1 MNTDLAWREALL
13 QGHWFKHLPQSL
25 QDSLLA
31 LARLRELAPGQCLF
45 QRGDAPCGL
54 YVVLAGAM
62 RVGAVSSEGKEA
74 LLTLVEAPQWFGEIS
89 LFDGQTR
96 THDAQAEG
104 AVRLLW
110 IPQAALL
117 ALLEQHPEHW
127 RDFALLMSQKLRQVF
142 VVLEQQSLLTAA
154 PRVAHRLLQIAAG
167 YGEMD
172 APRRVLQ
179 LSQEQLA
186 LMLSLSRQTTNQI
199 LKSLQQEGAL
209 RLSYGEI
216 EILDLTRLQ
225 ALASPVRVGDQAVR
239 EC

>member
-1 MNTDLAWREALL
+1 MSTDPTWHQCMI
-13 QGHWFKHLPQSL
+13 QGHWFKHLPLSL
-25 QDSLLA
+25 QDSLLRS
-31 LARLRELAPGQCLF
+31 ARLRALAPGQVLF

-54 YVVLAGAM
+54 YAVLSGSM

-89 LFDGQTR
+89 LFDGQPR

-104 AVRLLW
+104 EVRLLW

-117 ALLEQHPEHW
+117 SLLALQPGYW
-127 RDFALLMSQKLRQVF
+127 RDFALLMSQKLRLVF
-142 VVLEQQSLLTAA
+142 VALEQQSLLAAA

-167 YGEMD
+167 YGEMND
-172 APRRVLQ
+172 SRRVLQ

-199 LKSLQQEGAL
+199 LKSLQQDGAL
-209 RLSYGEI
+209 RLGYGEI
-216 EILDLTRLQ
+216 EILDPARLQ
-225 ALASPVRVGDQAVR
+225 ALASPAGTVIR
-239 EC
+239 

>member
-1 MNTDLAWREALL
+1 MSIDPTWRQTLL
-13 QGHWFKHLPQSL
+13 QGHWFKHLPRSL
-25 QDSLLA
+25 QDSLVQLT
-31 LARLRELAPGQCLF
+31 RLRELAPGQYLF

-54 YVVLAGAM
+54 YAVLAGSM

-89 LFDGQTR
+89 LFDGQPR

-104 AVRLLW
+104 SVRLLW

-117 ALLEQHPEHW
+117 SLLAQQPEHW
-127 RDFALLMSQKLRQVF
+127 RDFALLMSQKLRLVF
-142 VVLEQQSLLTAA
+142 VALEHQSLLAAA
-154 PRVAHRLLQIAAG
+154 PRVAHRLLQIADG

-172 APRRVLQ
+172 NCRRVLQ

-186 LMLSLSRQTTNQI
+186 LMLALSRQTTNQI

-209 RLSYGEI
+209 RLGYGEI
-216 EILDLTRLQ
+216 EILDLARLQ
-225 ALASPVRVGDQAVR
+225 TLARTCP
-239 EC
+239 

>member
-1 MNTDLAWREALL
+1 MTTDPIWRQTLL
-13 QGHWFKHLPQSL
+13 QGHWFKHLPLSL
-25 QDSLLA
+25 QDSLPG
-31 LARLRELAPGQCLF
+31 LARLRELAPGQYLF

-54 YVVLAGAM
+54 YAVLSGSM

-74 LLTLVEAPQWFGEIS
+74 LLTLVEAPHWFGEIS
-89 LFDGQTR
+89 LFDGQPR

-117 ALLEQHPEHW
+117 ALLGQQPEYW
-127 RDFALLMSQKLRQVF
+127 RDFALLMSQKLRWVF
-142 VVLEQQSLLTAA
+142 VALEQQSLLAAA

-172 APRRVLQ
+172 GTRRVLQ

-209 RLSYGEI
+209 RLGYGEI
-216 EILDLTRLQ
+216 EIVDPARLQ
-225 ALASPVRVGDQAVR
+225 ALASPAGTGTR
-239 EC
+239 